1 MSNVGHRIVVTS
13 RDCGTTR
20 GIPVD
25 ADDEDNIGSVLA
37 ADVGPYKAGTIITRD
52 MMGKMGDGKIAVR
65 SLVTCEEGD
74 GVCSKCGGVREKGRL
89 PEIGDPVGIVAT
101 RSISEPVTQAGFK
114 AKHSG
119 GVAGSD
125 DKQVSGFKEMN
136 QFVQVPENFLG
147 AATLAG
153 QDGIVTSI
161 TKAPAGGYNVKVD
174 DKDETLAEQ
183 KVMDA
188 ETGEKGA
195 YLTRDLSIPGSC
207 LILMPMNR
215 HLGVSARITDSSE
228 RARLQETGM
237 RLSGGSFGL
246 VMREAA
252 LRATETE
259 LKAELEELR
268 KRWNQI
274 LEGDTAGGS
283 IEEELLRDY
292 TPRGITSMIRNQP
305 LSADLSRQLSEA
317 KNRMIRLPHGGN
329 IIIDACEALTVVDV
343 NSASDAAG
351 GNREETALQTN
362 LEACQ
367 EIMVQTRLRNLSG
380 ILILDMIDMDT
391 ETYRQLVLN
400 ALEDAFREDRVK
412 TVIHGFTSL
421 GLIEMTRRRTRPT
434 LAEMR

>member
-1 MSNVGHRIVVTS
+1 MERILYSNDNFCAVIEDRRLVEYVPTAA
-13 RDCGTTR
+13 RDQTGQVLWGKVQR
-20 GIPVD
+20 MMPALEAAFVD
-25 ADDEDNIGSVLA
+25 IGRK
-37 ADVGPYKAGTIITRD
+37 KAGFLPMKENSSTFQ
-52 MMGKMGDGKIAVR
+52 GNPLR
-65 SLVTCEEGD
+65 SGERVLVQI
-74 GVCSKCGGVREKGRL
+74 R
-89 PEIGDPVGIVAT
+89 
-101 RSISEPVTQAGFK
+101 
-114 AKHSG
+114 
-119 GVAGSD
+119 
-125 DKQVSGFKEMN
+125 KE
-136 QFVQVPENFLG
+136 
-147 AATLAG
+147 
-153 QDGIVTSI
+153 
-161 TKAPAGGYNVKVD
+161 
-174 DKDETLAEQ
+174 
-183 KVMDA
+183 

-391 ETYRQLVLN
+391 ETYRQRVLN